1 LKNTIYY
8 LINSKNALCGKKKES
23 GAART
28 EKAKDESVYLYRG
41 SQRATVV
48 SITHCRAN
56 DAYTAHVCIAGQTQ
70 PQVRQE
76 AQRARSDLLR
86 WCRMQG
92 MPLEE
97 IERELFPGSTLFEQ
111 ERYPS
116 AIAAALVLLAKLDTW
131 QEANG

>member
-1 LKNTIYY
+1 M
-8 LINSKNALCGKKKES
+8 A
-23 GAART
+23 

-41 SQRATVV
+41 CERATVV
-48 SITHCRAN
+48 SITHGRAD
-56 DAYTAHVCIAGQTQ
+56 DAYTAHLCIAGQTQ
-70 PQVRQE
+70 QQVRQE
-76 AQRARSDLLR
+76 ARMARSALLR

-131 QEANG
+131 QE